1 MRVAA
6 RRGPLVQQPLL
17 AGYSILVV
25 EDELFIARCLQIVL
39 QGAGAKVHRTVGV
52 REALLDAKRLR

>member
-1 MRVAA
+1 M
-6 RRGPLVQQPLL
+6 
-17 AGYSILVV
+17 V

-52 REALLDAKRLR
+52 REALLDAKQLR